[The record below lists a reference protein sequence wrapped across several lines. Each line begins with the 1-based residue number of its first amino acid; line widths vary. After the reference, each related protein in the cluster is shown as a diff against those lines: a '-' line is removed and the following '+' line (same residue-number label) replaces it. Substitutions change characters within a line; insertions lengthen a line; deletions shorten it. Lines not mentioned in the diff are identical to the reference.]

1 MKQIVQSFSVS
12 FKYNIQFTSKIFNL
26 NNETFKNLIE
36 ASGIEGPANSLWF

>member
-36 ASGIEGPANSLWF
+36 ASGFEGPANSLWF